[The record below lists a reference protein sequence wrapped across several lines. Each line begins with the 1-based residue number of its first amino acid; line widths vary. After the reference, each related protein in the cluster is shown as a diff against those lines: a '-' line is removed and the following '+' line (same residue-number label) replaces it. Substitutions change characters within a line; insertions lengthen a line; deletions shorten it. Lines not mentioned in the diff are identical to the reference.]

1 MAKKGIKRENGNPDD
16 PDYGYVTD
24 EGNTDDEYFSD
35 TDGEDSEGRK
45 KPIRIR
51 KYCKHTHYDA
61 VKEAGKV
68 FAEFHLTK
76 KEMSDWDLAWFD
88 GPSPGYL
95 INLIK
100 GMHSH

>member
-1 MAKKGIKRENGNPDD
+1 MDKKEKKKGKPGD
-16 PDYGYVTD
+16 PDEFGYVTD

-51 KYCKHTHYDA
+51 MYCKHTHYEV

-76 KEMSDWDLAWFD
+76 KERSDWDLAWFD

-95 INLIK
+95 IDLIK
-100 GMHSH
+100 GMHNH